1 MIVGMMRMRRS
12 RSSEMTVNQIKHFNR
27 IENKVGMSENE
38 RVRGKFINNNNNE
51 NLQYVTLQ
59 IDELEQYCQLMEEGE
74 FC

>member
-27 IENKVGMSENE
+27 LENKVGMSENE
-38 RVRGKFINNNNNE
+38 RVRGKFINNDNE

>member
-1 MIVGMMRMRRS
+1 
-12 RSSEMTVNQIKHFNR
+12 
-27 IENKVGMSENE
+27 MSENE

-59 IDELEQYCQLMEEGE
+59 IDELEQYCQLMDEGE